1 MICAQARAAQLAEE
15 EEVVDEGPKEPADWR
30 TSGPFVGQ
38 WITRSILDSSGQV
51 TSFSVGQV
59 KGYLNSKESDYLD
72 ANGRPTALW
81 RVEYVSGELKD
92 DAEDLERHEVLQSAP
107 KPSRPDLSMR
117 EVRGGVPFTLRGSTS
132 RRRRRVDGVTLSR
145 GRLRRRRAV
154 AAIVSDIPDM
164 A

>member
-1 MICAQARAAQLAEE
+1 M
-15 EEVVDEGPKEPADWR
+15 
-30 TSGPFVGQ
+30 
-38 WITRSILDSSGQV
+38 

-117 EVRGGVPFTLRGSTS
+117 EVEAQSKARAREGGSSKGSKKKEREPALDYVPPRVEINRCVGYNAIEQASRRWRGG
-132 RRRRRVDGVTLSR
+132 RRDDS
-145 GRLRRRRAV
+145 AQ
-154 AAIVSDIPDM
+154 AM
-164 A
+164 KF

>member
-1 MICAQARAAQLAEE
+1 M
-15 EEVVDEGPKEPADWR
+15 
-30 TSGPFVGQ
+30 
-38 WITRSILDSSGQV
+38 
-51 TSFSVGQV
+51 GQV

-117 EVRGGVPFTLRGSTS
+117 EVRDGVPVVY
-132 RRRRRVDGVTLSR
+132 RVDGVTLPTHTGR
-145 GRLRRRRAV
+145 GPVEGARARRRLVQRVQEEGTRAGTRLCASRRERV
-154 AAIVSDIPDM
+154 RKA
-164 A
+164 

>member
-1 MICAQARAAQLAEE
+1 M
-15 EEVVDEGPKEPADWR
+15 
-30 TSGPFVGQ
+30 
-38 WITRSILDSSGQV
+38 
-51 TSFSVGQV
+51 GQV

-117 EVRGGVPFTLRGSTS
+117 EVRGGVPVVWRLRGSTS
-132 RRRRRVDGVTLSR
+132 RRWRATLESTSTPPS
-145 GRLRRRRAV
+145 RRRR
-154 AAIVSDIPDM
+154 DRE
-164 A
+164 

>member
-1 MICAQARAAQLAEE
+1 MPHRLAEE
-15 EEVVDEGPKEPADWR
+15 EEPEPEGPKEPADWR

-117 EVRGGVPFTLRGSTS
+117 EVRHGVPLIRYLRGSTS
-132 RRRRRVDGVTLSR
+132 RRWRDTLERTSTPR
-145 GRLRRRRAV
+145 
-154 AAIVSDIPDM
+154 P
-164 A
+164 

>member
-1 MICAQARAAQLAEE
+1 MPHRLAEE
-15 EEVVDEGPKEPADWR
+15 EEPEPEGPKEPADWR

-117 EVRGGVPFTLRGSTS
+117 EVRGGVPLVLRGSTS
-132 RRRRRVDGVTLSR
+132 RRWRDTPDSHRSRPSRKLEREKAARPKGPRRRNAS
-145 GRLRRRRAV
+145 
-154 AAIVSDIPDM
+154 PH
-164 A
+164 